1 MLFLVLVVAPFLMT
15 LEDLKERARIYQV
28 VGKTFRFWGWVAI
41 LLLLFTGFF
50 NLHLMGF
57 PPTSLLDPSFYTH
70 SFGKA
75 LGIKLSLVFIIVVS
89 SIFHDFLFGP
99 GARENQT
106 YGMIARWIGRFNLLI
121 ALVIVFLAVSLR
133 LGGI

>member
-15 LEDLKERARIYQV
+15 VEDPKERSRIYQV
-28 VGKTFRFWGWVAI
+28 VGNTFRFWGWMAV

-57 PPTSLLDPSFYTH
+57 PLASLFDPSFYTN
-70 SFGKA
+70 SFGRA
-75 LGIKLSLVFIIVVS
+75 VAIKLALVLIIVIT

-99 GARENQT
+99 LARDNPSYSQV
-106 YGMIARWIGRFNLLI
+106 ARWLGRFNLLI
-121 ALVIVFLAVSLR
+121 ALAIVFLAVSLR
-133 LGGI
+133 LGGM